1 LEALDLRRTGFS
13 PVFTLLMPAF
23 ALAYSITRAYA
34 LGFISKQRSPTAR
47 IAKQYEP
54 VASVLSLAPLNLWR
68 TLSRPVS
75 YYALFKG

>member
-1 LEALDLRRTGFS
+1 
-13 PVFTLLMPAF
+13 MPAF